1 MLRKKWQLSLL
12 QVVLPL
18 IALIFVFPIVMVYY
32 NGFKSYAE
40 ILTDA
45 LALPQKWTLENF
57 IVAWKT
63 MNYPRLFCN
72 TLFVTGFGVAGIVLF
87 SAPAAYQLQRNHAHY
102 SKGLRLLFLLPML
115 IPIQTIM
122 ITLTNVLTH
131 LKLIDS
137 LPGLV
142 LAYWGLGIPMASFL
156 FMGGVAA
163 VPHEVEESAM
173 MDGCNMFRLFWMV
186 VFPLLKPVTGTVIIL
201 DVMWLWNDFL
211 LPLLTVNGTRD
222 GKTLQLGAYS
232 FFGQY
237 VTQWNF
243 AIAGIVM
250 AVTPTI
256 LFFILMQKH
265 IVKGIIA
272 GAVKG

>member
-1 MLRKKWQLSLL
+1 MIQKKWQLNLL
-12 QVVLPL
+12 HIVLPL
-18 IALIFVFPIVMVYY
+18 IALIFIFPIVMVYY
-32 NGFKSYAE
+32 NGFKSYGD
-40 ILTDA
+40 IVIDA
-45 LALPQKWTLENF
+45 LALPETWTLENF
-57 IVAWKT
+57 AVAWKT
-63 MNYPRLFCN
+63 MNFPRLFLN
-72 TLFVTGFGVAGIVLF
+72 TLYVTVFGVAGIVLL
-87 SAPAAYQLQRNHAHY
+87 SAPAAYKMQRETSSY
-102 SKGLRLLFLLPML
+102 SKGLRMLFLLPML
-115 IPIQTIM
+115 IPVQTIM
-122 ITLTNVLTH
+122 ITLTNVLT
-131 LKLIDS
+131 KLGLMNS

-142 LAYWGLGIPMASFL
+142 LAYWGLGIPMATFL
-156 FMGGVAA
+156 YMGGVAA
-163 VPHEVEESAM
+163 VPYEVEESAM
-173 MDGCNMFRLFWMV
+173 IDGCTPFRLFGQV
-186 VFPLLKPVTGTVIIL
+186 VFPLLKPISGTVIIL

-243 AIAGIVM
+243 AIAGIIM

-256 LFFILMQKH
+256 IFFILMQKY